1 MKIFN
6 RFGLF
11 LLAFLILTPSIYSF
25 PASVDTI
32 RVLAIRVEFKEDSAA
47 TTTGNG
53 KFDLSMSTDEY
64 QVDPPPHNRSYFQDH
79 LIFLKNYFLKVSGG
93 RLYVEGDVYPLGQN
107 EAYQLDN
114 PMTEYN
120 PNTTPDEIDA
130 GLARLFRDALQK
142 ADEDP
147 AIDFSRYQSFIIF
160 HAGVGKDVELGY
172 DETPQDIPSLFIT
185 SDFLQQNIGN
195 SYVSVDGDSVKIPN
209 GILLPETESQDGY
222 QLGLNGMLV
231 SNFGS
236 QLGWPDLFSP
246 DTRRTGIGRF
256 GLMDAGLFNGDGLL
270 PALPCAWTRIQA
282 GWETPLEI
290 NYSSGDEFPIYHT
303 LSAHPE
309 KVYRVPINQKEYFLV
324 ENRNAG
330 KSNLDSLRFEM
341 ARGRSDYPT
350 VKEVLKTYFQ
360 NEAIFSDSTG
370 VLVDVENPDIGLPGS
385 GCLIWHVDENV
396 IDANRAANR
405 INADPYHRG
414 VDLEEADG
422 SQDIGEEF
430 DFLSP
435 GGASATGWVLD
446 MWYRGNTAPLFKNEF
461 SASSVPNS
469 RSYYNRAN
477 SHITISDFSAADS
490 LMTFRV
496 KLDIFQ
502 QNFPRRIDPQ
512 VYGKITSLK
521 TTDID
526 FDGKGD
532 LILTTDKG
540 GVLAINRQGV
550 SAWGSDSLQI
560 VSFDKP
566 ILPPPALFRIV
577 PPNSSRTTAMLL
589 LSPDGFARVYGF
601 DLSTHTADSL
611 YSFQCPDSITTHP
624 VGYYEP
630 DSVVR
635 IFWGCADGGIYY
647 MTDINGIIS
656 IDQLF
661 KLPEAIHYI
670 HLNAQDQL
678 ITITRSG
685 RVFHNEVEIGQVEVP
700 YTYPAGNLATAVTRD
715 GRFLM
720 LEEEAD
726 YFAEEGLFRFDSPL
740 ITHPLVRVGDNRHTF
755 FVAGNN
761 RLYSFH
767 YNFTLSE
774 NFPVKIYPDRDA
786 EFTLSPLLARFH
798 TTGLKEDFG
807 VLVSDPAGLIDGF
820 DLQGKRLIDFPLSA
834 GDSLATTPVL
844 LDMDGDGD
852 VELAAVTTSG
862 ILYVWDLPAAYE
874 RWGWNQLYYNE
885 LNANRSTAPASV
897 LLPDPN
903 LEKLKNQL
911 LPENKVYNWPN
922 PNIENYT
929 FIRYFLTDVA
939 DVNIKIFD
947 ASGDLV
953 DEFRGPNTPN
963 AANELRWDLSGVQSG
978 VYLARIEAYNS
989 RRKEVHIIKIAV
1001 IK

>member
-1 MKIFN
+1 MKIFKS
-6 RFGLF
+6 FGF
-11 LLAFLILTPSIYSF
+11 VLLSFLIIVPSVFSF
-25 PASVDTI
+25 PAAVDTI

-53 KFDLSMSTDEY
+53 KFDLSVSTDEF

-79 LIFLKNYFLKVSGG
+79 LIFLKNYFRKVSGG
-93 RLYVEGDVYPLGQN
+93 RLYVEGDVYPLDQN
-107 EAYQLDN
+107 QAYQLDH

-147 AIDFSRYQSFIIF
+147 AIDFNRYQSFIIF

-185 SDFLQQNIGN
+185 SKFLQKNLGTPHISLENGTVNIAG
-195 SYVSVDGDSVKIPN
+195 

-270 PALPCAWTRIQA
+270 PALPCAWTRILA

-290 NYSSGDEFPIYHT
+290 DYASGDEFTVYHP
-303 LSAHPE
+303 LSVHPE
-309 KVYRVPINQKEYFLV
+309 RVYRVPINQKEYFLI
-324 ENRNAG
+324 ENRYAG
-330 KSNLDSLRFEM
+330 KLNLDSLRFEM
-341 ARGRSDYPT
+341 AKNRSDYPT

-360 NEAIFSDSTG
+360 DEAIFSDSTG
-370 VLVDVENPDIGLPGS
+370 VLVDVVNPDIGLPGS
-385 GCLIWHVDENV
+385 GCLIWHIDENV
-396 IDANRAANR
+396 IDANRATNR

-461 SASSVPNS
+461 SPTSVPNS

-477 SHITISDFSAADS
+477 SHITLSDFSTADS

-496 KLDIFQ
+496 RLDIFQ

-512 VYGKITSLK
+512 FYGKITSLK
-521 TTDID
+521 TTDLD

-540 GVLAINRQGV
+540 RVLAVNRQGV

-566 ILPPPALFRIV
+566 ILPPPALFRWT
-577 PPNSSRTTAMLL
+577 PGGAGQSTGMLL
-589 LSPDGFARVYGF
+589 LFPKGIARVYGF
-601 DLSTHTADSL
+601 NLSTHSVDSL
-611 YSFQCPDSITTHP
+611 YSFRCPDSITTHP
-624 VGYYEP
+624 VGYYESG
-630 DSVVR
+630 DTVR
-635 IFWGCADGGIYY
+635 IFWGCADGSIYY
-647 MTDINGIIS
+647 MTDAGDSIS
-656 IDQLF
+656 IDRLF
-661 KLPEAIHYI
+661 KLPNAIRYL

-685 RVFHNEVEIGQVEVP
+685 RVFHNQVEIGQTEMP
-700 YTYPAGNLATAVTRD
+700 YAYPAGNLATAVTRD
-715 GRFLM
+715 GRFLL

-740 ITHPLVRVGDNRHTF
+740 ITHPLVRVENERHAF

-761 RLYSFH
+761 RLYAFH

-774 NFPVKIYPDRDA
+774 NFPVKIYPEDGA
-786 EFTLSPLLARFH
+786 EFTLSLLLTRFH
-798 TTGLKEDFG
+798 TAELREDFG

-820 DLQGKRLIDFPLSA
+820 DLRGKRLADFPLSA
-834 GDSLATTPVL
+834 GDSLTSTPVL

-885 LNANRSTAPASV
+885 LNANRSTAPASA

-903 LEKLKNQL
+903 SDEFGNRL
-911 LPENKVYNWPN
+911 LPKNKVYNWPN

-929 FIRYFLTDVA
+929 FIRYFLTDAA

-947 ASGDLV
+947 AAGDLV
-953 DEFRGPNTPN
+953 DEFRGPNAPN
-963 AANELRWDLSGVQSG
+963 AANELRWDLSDVQSG

-989 RRKEVHIIKIAV
+989 KKKDVCIIKIAV